1 MSDVETESKPADAR
15 VFLVVVDDSEEM
27 HKALRF
33 ASLRAR
39 HTDGRVALLYV
50 QEPTEFSHWLGVDEL
65 MREEAREEGE
75 ALLQDLS
82 AEVERLSGAMP
93 VVYIREGSRGEEL
106 FALLEEEPT
115 ISIVVL
121 AASSKGAEGSDPI
134 ISHLIGKGRGK
145 MRTPFT
151 IVPGTLSDEEIDELS

>member
-1 MSDVETESKPADAR
+1 MSDAETDSKPVDTR
-15 VFLVVVDDSEEM
+15 VFLVVVDNSEEM

-39 HTDGRVALLYV
+39 HTNGRVALLYV

-75 ALLQDLS
+75 ALLQELS
-82 AEVERLSGAMP
+82 EEVERLSGNMP
-93 VVYIREGSRGEEL
+93 VVYIREGDGGEEL
-106 FALLEEEPT
+106 FALLEEEPS

-121 AASSKGAEGSDPI
+121 AASSKGGESSDPI

-151 IVPGTLSDEEIDELS
+151 IVPSTLSDEEIDGLS

>member
-1 MSDVETESKPADAR
+1 MTDTEENSKPVDAR

-27 HKALRF
+27 KKALRF
-33 ASLRAR
+33 ASLRAK
-39 HTDGRVALLYV
+39 HTNGRVALLYV

-82 AEVERLSGAMP
+82 AEVDKLSGAMP
-93 VVYIREGSRGEEL
+93 VVYIREGNRGEEL
-106 FALLEEEPT
+106 FSLIEEEPS

-121 AASSKGAEGSDPI
+121 AASSKGGEGGDPI

-145 MRTPFT
+145 MTIPFT
-151 IVPGTLSDEEIDELS
+151 IVPGTLSDEEIDAVS